1 MMDREE
7 HKLWQDIVRLTDQ
20 SDSDIVRSV
29 RIALLFSLS
38 FPTKDP
44 GWRLTARLIKNCRPL
59 LPMRKVHVAPQE
71 GGVVIFVVDD
81 SALILRHLMPV
92 AREAHRRG
100 VLRGIVSL
108 VDLPPMKEFGDQVP
122 IITAK
127 KLLSNLTFKEKI
139 KIASDASRI
148 FKEVSGLLAQS
159 EAAYARRFRKN
170 AVVIFDHIITSL
182 QMAKAFR
189 LLHETWRPSCVV
201 VPSDLWPPHYQ
212 FSYQASVL
220 RIPSISLQH
229 GVSDFFWWPF
239 VSDFCGV
246 WGEAFAD
253 EMRQFGAP
261 SERLAVVG
269 LPSTDGIF
277 QRAKTMEQPR
287 AIDNREPVCLFLS
300 QTHGAKYEPEIFAR
314 YRDFIIEVTK
324 LMPWIKWK
332 VKLHPMED
340 DSFYRE
346 LGKDVFERLTFHPK
360 DISLEDAVT
369 DADVVSTTYSTAGL
383 EAMIMDRPLIVAP
396 AIPRI
401 REFSWWPTKGG
412 GTYGDSAEDFQSQLT
427 NLVSDRGYLTKQL
440 EQQRAFLANSFA
452 NHGHAAEKVVDLLE
466 TLSHPGFSAPARGV
480 TREEVLAKGSA

>member
-7 HKLWQDIVRLTDQ
+7 HKLWQDIVRLTDK
-20 SDSDIVRSV
+20 SDSEIVRSI

-44 GWRLTARLIKNCRPL
+44 HWRLVARLIKNCRPL
-59 LPMRKVHVAPQE
+59 LPMRKVHVAPQQ
-71 GGVVIFVVDD
+71 GGVVILVVDD
-81 SALILRHLMPV
+81 SALVLRHLMPV

-100 VLRGIVSL
+100 ILRGIVSL
-108 VDLPPMKEFGDQVP
+108 VDLPAMEEFGNRVP
-122 IITAK
+122 IIKAK
-127 KLLSNLTFKEKI
+127 TLLSNLTFKEKI
-139 KIASDASRI
+139 KIASDARRI
-148 FKEVSGLLAQS
+148 FKEVAGLIARS
-159 EAAYARRFRKN
+159 DAAYARRFHEN
-170 AVVIFDHIITSL
+170 SVVILDHIITSL

-189 LLHETWRPSCVV
+189 FLHETWRPSCVV

-220 RIPSISLQH
+220 QIPSVSIQH
-229 GVSDFFWWPF
+229 GISSYFWWPF
-239 VSDFCGV
+239 VSDTCCV
-246 WGEAFAD
+246 WGDAFAQ

-277 QRAKTMEQPR
+277 QRAKMMEQPR
-287 AIDNREPVCLFLS
+287 EINNREPVCLFLS

-314 YRDFIIEVTK
+314 YREFIVQVTA

-332 VKLHPMED
+332 IKLHPMED

-346 LGKDVFERLTFHPK
+346 LGKESFDRLTFHPK
-360 DISLEDAVT
+360 DISLEDAVN

-401 REFSWWPTKGG
+401 RKYSWWPGKGG

-427 NLVSDRGYLTKQL
+427 NLVSDRGYLTRQL
-440 EQQRAFLANSFA
+440 EQQRDFLAKSFA
-452 NHGHAAEKVVDLLE
+452 FHGHATEKVVDLLE
-466 TLSHPGFSAPARGV
+466 ILSDPQSSASAKRAS
-480 TREEVLAKGSA
+480 REEVYSKGQA

>member
-7 HKLWQDIVRLTDQ
+7 HRLWQDILRLTGQ
-20 SDSDIVRSV
+20 SDNEVVRSI
-29 RIALLFSLS
+29 RIAMLFSLS

-44 GWRLTARLIKNCRPL
+44 RWRLTARLIKNSRPL
-59 LPMRKVHVAPQE
+59 LPMRKIRVAPQQ

-81 SALILRHLMPV
+81 SALVLRHLMPV
-92 AREAHRRG
+92 AREANRRG
-100 VLRGIVSL
+100 ILRGIVSL
-108 VDLPPMKEFGDQVP
+108 VDLTSMKEFGEKVP

-127 KLLSNLTFKEKI
+127 TLLSNLTFKDKL

-148 FKEVSGLLAQS
+148 FKEVSRLLAQS
-159 EAAYARRFRKN
+159 EAVYARRFGRN
-170 AVVIFDHIITSL
+170 AIVILDHIITSL
-182 QMAKAFR
+182 QMAKAFQ
-189 LLHETWRPSCVV
+189 LLHRTWRPSCVV

-220 RIPSISLQH
+220 KIPSISLQH

-269 LPSTDGIF
+269 YPSTDGIF
-277 QRAKTMEQPR
+277 QRAKTMEQAR
-287 AIDNREPVCLFLS
+287 ETNNREPVCLFLS

-314 YRDFIIEVTK
+314 YREFIVEVTK
-324 LMPWIKWK
+324 LMPRIKWK
-332 VKLHPMED
+332 IKLHPMED

-346 LGKDVFERLTFHPK
+346 LGKDIFDRLTFHPK

-369 DADVVSTTYSTAGL
+369 DADVVSTTFSTAGL

-396 AIPRI
+396 ATERI
-401 REFSWWPTKGG
+401 REYAWWPTKGRG
-412 GTYGDSAEDFQSQLT
+412 NIRESAEDFQDQLT
-427 NLVSDRGYLTKQL
+427 NLISDSGYRTRQL
-440 EQQRAFLANSFA
+440 ERQRDFMSKSFA
-452 NHGHAAEKVVDLLE
+452 YHGHSAEKVVDLLE
-466 TLSHPGFSAPARGV
+466 SLPGRQKSASVRGV
-480 TREEVLAKGSA
+480 SAEAVYTGRLA